1 MYIADPICSFIISL
15 MILVS
20 VVPLLTMTAS
30 NLMMKMP
37 EKFKNKRRKIISK
50 VIVSFKIKKSFR
62 L

>member
-50 VIVSFKIKKSFR
+50 VIVPLKNNKLFR